1 MRVAKIRIVDTNYRG
16 ISKGRAITRYLVR
29 NLPSVG
35 LDLLVKSIGGLYGL
49 LDILWPLWN
58 KNNQTI
64 HDLIVKTY
72 VIKA

>member
-1 MRVAKIRIVDTNYRG
+1 
-16 ISKGRAITRYLVR
+16 
-29 NLPSVG
+29 VG